1 MENHFNTLQR
11 MKVYPTIKSVLFKR
25 IKMEIFGLERQKE
38 LVYMTKESLLII
50 QLKITT
56 QNLNGMKPM
65 GIYGFMQV
73 KKTE

>member
-1 MENHFNTLQR
+1 
-11 MKVYPTIKSVLFKR
+11 
-25 IKMEIFGLERQKE
+25 MEIFGLERQKE